1 MPQFR
6 RLIIRATRC
15 QVYVHSFELNLD
27 ASDQLIGDNY
37 DSKKSVFVLAFQEGS
52 VLEDK
57 IRRIVAS
64 FPGNNFDVKLETL
77 EDDLLKA

>member
-15 QVYVHSFELNLD
+15 QVYVHSFELILES
-27 ASDQLIGDNY
+27 SDQLIGDNY
-37 DSKKSVFVLAFQEGS
+37 DAKKSVFVLAFQDGS

-57 IRRIVAS
+57 IRKIVGS
-64 FPGNNFDVKLETL
+64 FPGTNFDVKLGTL
-77 EDDLLKA
+77 EDDLNEA